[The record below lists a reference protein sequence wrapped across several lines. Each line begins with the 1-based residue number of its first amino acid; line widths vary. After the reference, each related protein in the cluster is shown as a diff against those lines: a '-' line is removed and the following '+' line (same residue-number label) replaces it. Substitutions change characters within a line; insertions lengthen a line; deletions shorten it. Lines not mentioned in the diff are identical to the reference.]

1 MRIYIDEMHRLWRT
15 PGIIFAVIIACFA
28 TFGVLNIQ
36 SKKILNY
43 VQASDYKEAFSQLEN
58 LSPEEAYAGYA
69 DKQYGVMDFSREA
82 LLNNAIKSE
91 LSETVSY
98 EAYLDGITDTADRI
112 TSVSIFADKDS
123 FSYRNA
129 KKISEKY
136 EKLKGRIETE
146 TGPSKG
152 VELWSGNGIV
162 GIIIILVLVLMIN
175 EMILKDR
182 ENGQLNLLFTMD
194 KGREAHGAVKL
205 LVCATSAF
213 AVTFIILLTDFFT
226 CAYLFGIGDITR
238 PVQSVVGLKGCI
250 YEISVLEYM
259 LIYFLLLSITAAV
272 VSTVVF
278 FTASLINSS
287 VMVYL
292 AVAGIFG
299 VEAVLYYLINENSYL
314 AFFREFNL
322 ISFLNTGRYMSV
334 YGNVSLAGY
343 PVDRLLFVI
352 ISLAVIAAVLVPLSV
367 RAYGAQ
373 NTIVVKRNRIRSLF
387 GKRAVQGSVS
397 VMRHEAYKLLICG
410 GTLWVLIFFAVF
422 SIMDYTPAREYFE
435 NEDDFYYKRYLRK
448 YEGPVTDDKLK
459 AVGAEQVGFR
469 EKGEELSLVLAEC
482 PPELAVDI
490 AAQYQ
495 EELKPEAGLAM
506 LVQRIDAL
514 KENGGYIV
522 YDTGY
527 RLLTFDSMAAR
538 KELTLAITAGI
549 MVVLSLTF
557 LFAGDDRLY
566 MDRVTSVTFRGR
578 KKLLAKKILLGC
590 GILLVIYAVN
600 YVPDVLSTLKVYGS
614 SGLSFPA
621 QSVVNLEGTVFEKL
635 GFNIG
640 GCVLFFQ
647 MLKYLIMVSEMLVL
661 SIISKKLRSLSRT
674 MVTGMVVFVGPLL
687 ILYVIK

>member
-1 MRIYIDEMHRLWRT
+1 M
-15 PGIIFAVIIACFA
+15 
-28 TFGVLNIQ
+28 
-36 SKKILNY
+36 
-43 VQASDYKEAFSQLEN
+43 
-58 LSPEEAYAGYA
+58 
-69 DKQYGVMDFSREA
+69 
-82 LLNNAIKSE
+82 
-91 LSETVSY
+91 
-98 EAYLDGITDTADRI
+98 
-112 TSVSIFADKDS
+112 
-123 FSYRNA
+123 
-129 KKISEKY
+129 
-136 EKLKGRIETE
+136 
-146 TGPSKG
+146 
-152 VELWSGNGIV
+152 
-162 GIIIILVLVLMIN
+162 
-175 EMILKDR
+175 
-182 ENGQLNLLFTMD
+182 
-194 KGREAHGAVKL
+194 
-205 LVCATSAF
+205 
-213 AVTFIILLTDFFT
+213 
-226 CAYLFGIGDITR
+226 
-238 PVQSVVGLKGCI
+238 
-250 YEISVLEYM
+250 
-259 LIYFLLLSITAAV
+259 
-272 VSTVVF
+272 
-278 FTASLINSS
+278 
-287 VMVYL
+287 
-292 AVAGIFG
+292 
-299 VEAVLYYLINENSYL
+299 
-314 AFFREFNL
+314 
-322 ISFLNTGRYMSV
+322 
-334 YGNVSLAGY
+334 
-343 PVDRLLFVI
+343 
-352 ISLAVIAAVLVPLSV
+352 
-367 RAYGAQ
+367 
-373 NTIVVKRNRIRSLF
+373 
-387 GKRAVQGSVS
+387 
-397 VMRHEAYKLLICG
+397 
-410 GTLWVLIFFAVF
+410 LIFFAVF

-482 PPELAVDI
+482 PPELAADI

-506 LVQRIDAL
+506 LVQRIDDL

-647 MLKYLIMVSEMLVL
+647 MLKYLVMVFEMLVL